1 MRYIAALL
9 MLAGLTAPVS
19 AATPAPDA
27 PAATTQSARVAVS
40 GWRLECDPTNTSA
53 LACHVL
59 DSIQA
64 QNGGLVIS
72 FTVSSAADGKTT
84 LAMQVPLGAAVRT
97 PIGISVAGGASQNF
111 PFLLC
116 TQQGCYATGAINSD
130 LLAAMKTGKGEL
142 KITYGIL
149 DNGLSEHNIAASLPL
164 TGFPAVYERLS
175 K

>member
-1 MRYIAALL
+1 MRYTAALL
-9 MLAGLTAPVS
+9 VLFGLAAPVS
-19 AATPAPDA
+19 AATPAPQT
-27 PAATTQSARVAVS
+27 PAATTQSARVSVS

-59 DSIQA
+59 NSIQA

-72 FTVSSAADGKTT
+72 FTVSATGDGKTT
-84 LAMQVPLGAAVRT
+84 LAMQVPLGAALRT
-97 PIGISVAGGASQNF
+97 PIGVGLAGGASQNF

-130 LLAAMKTGKGEL
+130 LLAAMKGGKGEL
-142 KITYGIL
+142 KVSYGIL
-149 DNGLSEHNIAASLPL
+149 DKDLREDSIAASLSL
-164 TGFPAVYERLS
+164 TGFPAVYERL

>member
-9 MLAGLTAPVS
+9 VLFGIAAPAL

-27 PAATTQSARVAVS
+27 PPATTQSARVSVS

-59 DSIQA
+59 NSIQA
-64 QNGGLVIS
+64 QNGALIIS
-72 FTVSSAADGKTT
+72 FTFSPAADGKTT

-97 PIGISVAGGASQNF
+97 PVGVSVAGGPSQNF
-111 PFLLC
+111 AFLLC
-116 TQQGCYATGAINSD
+116 TQQGCYATGALNSD
-130 LLAAMKTGKGEL
+130 LLTAMKAGKGEL
-142 KITYGIL
+142 RVTYGIL
-149 DNGLSEHNIAASLPL
+149 DNGLTEHGIAASLPL
-164 TGFPAVYERLS
+164 TGFPEVDERL